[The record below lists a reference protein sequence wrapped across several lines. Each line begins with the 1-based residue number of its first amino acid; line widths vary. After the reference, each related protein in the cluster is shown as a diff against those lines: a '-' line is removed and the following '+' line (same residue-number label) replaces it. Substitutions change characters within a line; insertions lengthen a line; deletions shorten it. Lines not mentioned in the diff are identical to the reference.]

1 LACFSGYGKDTDLF
15 SGLVEGPLL
24 DWWHNALGK
33 AEPDPL
39 STAERTPPKDL
50 LGSLQYY
57 SDSHISGII
66 HTVNTVFASLLPTVP
81 VFVLYYI
88 DSQVARMGAIL
99 VMTLIFSTLLTILT
113 NAKRSEVFAAATAFT
128 AVQVVFLSNN
138 NTN

>member
-1 LACFSGYGKDTDLF
+1 MACFSRYGKDTDLL
-15 SGLVEGPLL
+15 SRLLEGSLL

-33 AEPDPL
+33 AMPDPL
-39 STAERTPPKDL
+39 STAEKTPPEDL
-50 LGSLQYY
+50 LGPLRYY
-57 SDSHISGII
+57 SDSHVSRII

-99 VMTLIFSTLLTILT
+99 LMTLIFSTLLTILT

-138 NTN
+138 NAN

>member
-66 HTVNTVFASLLPTVP
+66 HTVFASLLPTVP

>member
-1 LACFSGYGKDTDLF
+1 LACFSTYGKDTDLF
-15 SGLVEGPLL
+15 SRLLEGTLL

-33 AEPDPL
+33 RMPDPL
-39 STAERTPPKDL
+39 STAEKPSQDL
-50 LGSLQYY
+50 LGPLCYY
-57 SDSHISGII
+57 SDSHVSRIV

-99 VMTLIFSTLLTILT
+99 VMTLIFSSLLTILT

-138 NTN
+138 NAN